1 MSKHSRERA
10 SQRYN
15 IELSYADEKN
25 IIEALKQ
32 GRGIPLDIDSG
43 EKNKKFAY
51 VVYKNIPLK
60 VLYERS
66 NAKGIKNI
74 ITIYPFDTE
83 EYNEVQ
89 RQIFDGHIGMAIKF
103 LKANGYIVYK
113 RGQKCM

>member
-15 IELSYADEKN
+15 VELSYADEKN
-25 IIEALKQ
+25 IIEQLRQ
-32 GRGIPLDIDSG
+32 GRGLPLNIDSG
-43 EKNKKFAY
+43 ENNKKFAY

-66 NAKGIKNI
+66 NAKGIKSI
-74 ITIYPFDTE
+74 ITIYPFDCE

-89 RQIFDGHIGMAIKF
+89 RQIFDTHIEMAIKF
-103 LKANGYIVYK
+103 LKANGYIVYRRK
-113 RGQKCM
+113 K

>member
-15 IELSYADEKN
+15 LNLSYADEKN
-25 IIEALKQ
+25 IIEQLKQ
-32 GRGIPLDIDSG
+32 GKGIPLNIDSG

-51 VVYKNIPLK
+51 VVFNNIPLK

-74 ITIYPFDTE
+74 ITIYPFDCD
-83 EYNEVQ
+83 EYNEVH
-89 RQIFDGHIGMAIKF
+89 RQVFDTQIEMAVNF
-103 LKANGYIVYK
+103 LKTNGYIVYRRK
-113 RGQKCM
+113 KND

>member
-15 IELSYADEKN
+15 LNLSYADEKN
-25 IIEALKQ
+25 IIEQLKQ
-32 GRGIPLDIDSG
+32 GKGIPLNIDSG

-51 VVYKNIPLK
+51 VVFNNIPLK

-74 ITIYPFDTE
+74 ITIYPESPRTPF
-83 EYNEVQ
+83 Q
-89 RQIFDGHIGMAIKF
+89 RLLAGFFYDRAPF
-103 LKANGYIVYK
+103 
-113 RGQKCM
+113 